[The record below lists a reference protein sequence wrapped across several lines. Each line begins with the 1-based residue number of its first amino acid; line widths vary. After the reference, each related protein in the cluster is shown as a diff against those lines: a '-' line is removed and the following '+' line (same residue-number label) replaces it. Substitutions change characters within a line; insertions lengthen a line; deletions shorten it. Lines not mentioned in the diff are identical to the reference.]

1 MLGWSF
7 GPGLKISAVSGT
19 FPGFK
24 ASGTFPGF
32 KASGTFPGFGASGTF
47 ATADDDPEMNFV
59 KFRIKL
65 QKLKTITDL
74 SLYIKS
80 YCFVK

>member
-7 GPGLKISAVSGT
+7 GPGLKMSAVSGT
-19 FPGFK
+19 
-24 ASGTFPGF
+24 GTFPGF